1 MKREY
6 FVLKNRE
13 RWKEAYVD
21 IVTIVDNLNGKV
33 RKKIASLS
41 DG

>member
-1 MKREY
+1 MKRYY

-33 RKKIASLS
+33 RKKIGSLS

>member
-33 RKKIASLS
+33 RKNRASLS